1 VTSPERDD
9 AALAVFQAALLEAL
23 DTSPTPE
30 AAIAALLHRE
40 DLAAFH
46 AYVSTFEPRTV
57 AVAMDLV
64 KKWGK
69 RRP

>member
-1 VTSPERDD
+1 VTDD
-9 AALAVFQAALLEAL
+9 EALAAFQEALLEAL
-23 DTSPTPE
+23 DTSATPE
-30 AAIAALLHRE
+30 AAIATLLE
-40 DLAAFH
+40 QKELSAFH
-46 AYVSTFEPRTV
+46 AYVSTFEPRTI